1 MSDQTNIQ
9 IENSSLS
16 EKLKERRQEQ
26 KEQQNPKKSDDSD
39 LGYEL
44 HEELERQQNDNTNA
58 WRFG

>member
-9 IENSSLS
+9 TENILLS
-16 EKLKERRQEQ
+16 EKLKERRQEH
-26 KEQQNPKKSDDSD
+26 KEQQTSKKSDDSD